1 MRGVASDIEWKS
13 GQPAAGTVQ
22 PQRNRVIDEA
32 NPRKV
37 ELVAW
42 GEEKAGVT
50 TGLGFAEDTKDGKHV
65 VEIGKPIKLVV
76 KLRNVGKVVS
86 EGTCFQGTYFE
97 QVPTVEDEDGKSVA
111 VLGPPPE
118 DRLWLQVKY
127 SLNPDEELTIA
138 SPQIAFVSSVHGNV
152 IIPTVL
158 AKPGKYKIGF
168 EGTGKVEV
176 EIIPRAP

>member
-1 MRGVASDIEWKS
+1 MMLKIQCVLVCLASVTHFAYS
-13 GQPAAGTVQ
+13 GDEIAAAKITEITLTRSGNSDGTG
-22 PQRNRVIDEA
+22 P
-32 NPRKV
+32 
-37 ELVAW
+37 
-42 GEEKAGVT
+42 
-50 TGLGFAEDTKDGKHV
+50 
-65 VEIGKPIKLVV
+65 
-76 KLRNVGKVVS
+76 
-86 EGTCFQGTYFE
+86 
-97 QVPTVEDEDGKSVA
+97 EDEDGKSVA

-176 EIIPRAP
+176 EIAPRAP